1 VQGFAAEEKMTIEQA
16 LWAQSAAEEP
26 ISGAFR
32 ESTVDVAIIGGGY
45 TGLSC
50 ALHCA
55 QAGQT
60 AHVLEA
66 QSVGYGGSGRN
77 VGLVNA
83 GLWLPPAKLVAAL
96 GDRGPSFL
104 ELFGDAP
111 RQVFEIIEKY
121 QIRCEATREGTIHAA
136 HAPRGMADLQG
147 RFEEWK
153 RLGAP
158 VELLNAGQAAEM
170 TGSPSFAG
178 GLWDQRA
185 GTINPMGYARG
196 LARAAKA
203 EGAEISTGVQV
214 QGLRRVGANW
224 QVETAQGH
232 VTARAVV
239 MATNAYSDALWPG
252 LSKCWQDIHFFQL
265 STAPLGDLADAI
277 LPGKQGLWDTGLIM
291 RSLRKDT
298 EGRLIVGSMGRMF
311 GTPQSG
317 LTMRRAG
324 RILRHMFPDLGP
336 VAFETGWDG
345 TIAMTPDH
353 LPRIVKLDE
362 GLFTPIGYNGRGVT
376 TGTLFG
382 RSMAQMLGG
391 GDPEQ
396 LPLPLTTLEPVGLK
410 QLSERFYDLGF
421 TLNQLR

>member
-1 VQGFAAEEKMTIEQA
+1 
-16 LWAQSAAEEP
+16 
-26 ISGAFR
+26 
-32 ESTVDVAIIGGGY
+32 
-45 TGLSC
+45 
-50 ALHCA
+50 
-55 QAGQT
+55 
-60 AHVLEA
+60 
-66 QSVGYGGSGRN
+66 
-77 VGLVNA
+77 
-83 GLWLPPAKLVAAL
+83 
-96 GDRGPSFL
+96 
-104 ELFGDAP
+104 
-111 RQVFEIIEKY
+111 
-121 QIRCEATREGTIHAA
+121 
-136 HAPRGMADLQG
+136 
-147 RFEEWK
+147 
-153 RLGAP
+153 
-158 VELLNAGQAAEM
+158 
-170 TGSPSFAG
+170 
-178 GLWDQRA
+178 
-185 GTINPMGYARG
+185 MGYARG

-214 QGLRRVGANW
+214 QGLRRVGTNW

-232 VTARAVV
+232 VLARAVV

-265 STAPLGDLADAI
+265 STAPLGDLSDSI

-291 RSLRKDT
+291 RSLRKDAK
-298 EGRLIVGSMGRMF
+298 GRLIVGSMGRMF

-324 RILRHMFPDLGP
+324 RMLRHMFPDLGP

-410 QLSERFYDLGF
+410 HLSERFYDLGF